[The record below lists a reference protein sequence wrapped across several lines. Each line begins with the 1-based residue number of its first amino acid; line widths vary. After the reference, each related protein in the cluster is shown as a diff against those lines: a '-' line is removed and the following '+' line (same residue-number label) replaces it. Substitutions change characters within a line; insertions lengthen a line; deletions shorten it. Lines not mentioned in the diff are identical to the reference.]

1 MNPQIN
7 LLCDAAWAAF
17 PVFQAKTNAERAA
30 FLDEIAS
37 QIEKLGDELLA
48 TASAETNLPLPRLT
62 GERARTCGQFRMFAN
77 LIRSEGWNAE
87 TIDPA
92 DPTRTPPKPHLRRYL
107 VPVGP
112 VAVFG
117 ASNFPLAYSV
127 PGGDT
132 ASAIAAGCPVV
143 VKAHPAH
150 PKTSELCAAAITRA
164 VEACEMPSGT
174 FALVHGGFEEGQ
186 DLVQHPHIRAV
197 GFTGSHSGGRAL
209 FDLASRRER
218 PIPVYAEMGSV
229 NPVFLFPDAL
239 TSRTAELAKGYAGSL
254 TLGVGQFC
262 TNPGIVVALDSTDLD
277 QFLLSLVA
285 ELDTVPAGN
294 MLHKGIADRYVQDT
308 AEFAAHAHLETLLAP
323 NAAGSPALFGTTAA
337 NFLSN
342 PEIRQE
348 VFGPA
353 AVIVKCELIEDF
365 EAVAD
370 VLEGQLTASIHFDKN
385 EEAKALSLLP
395 TLTRIAGRIVANGW
409 PTGVEVSPAM
419 THGGPYP
426 ASTDTR
432 TTSVGTH
439 AIDRFLRPVTLQ
451 GMPVSSV

>member
-17 PVFQAKTNAERAA
+17 PVFQAKINAERAA

-37 QIEKLGDELLA
+37 QIEKLGDELLE

-77 LIRSEGWNAE
+77 LIRAEGWNAE
-87 TIDPA
+87 TIDAA

-132 ASAIAAGCPVV
+132 ASALAAGCPVV

-262 TNPGIVVALDSTDLD
+262 TNPGILVAVASAALD
-277 QFLLSLVA
+277 QFLLSLVT
-285 ELDTVPAGN
+285 ELESAPAAT
-294 MLHKGIADRYVQDT
+294 MLHNGIADRYVQDT
-308 AEFAAHAHLETLLAP
+308 AEFASHAHLETLLASD
-323 NAAGSPALFGTTAA
+323 AAGKPALFGTTAA
-337 NFLSN
+337 QFLAH
-342 PEIRQE
+342 PEIREE
-348 VFGPA
+348 VFGPS
-353 AVIVKCELIEDF
+353 AVIVKCESVQEF
-365 EAVAD
+365 EAIANA
-370 VLEGQLTASIHFDKN
+370 LEGQLSATVHFDKN
-385 EEAKALSLLP
+385 EQPLALGLLP
-395 TLTRIAGRIVANGW
+395 TLTRTAGRIVANGW

-432 TTSVGTH
+432 TTSVGTD

-451 GMPVSSV
+451 GMPIGD